1 MHRKP
6 DLFMVAKERRSQ
18 GRSYSEIHREL
29 GIARSTLSLWF
40 SKQKWSAHVKEQL
53 NDTYKKINATRLI
66 QMNRAK
72 RLKKIERHER
82 YRVEA
87 RLDYTRLKSNLLFI
101 AGISIYWGEGEKSDN
116 GRVSVINTDPE
127 MIQVMAAFYRKILHI
142 SDVRLRGALFIYKD
156 IDVNASLDYWSNT
169 TKIPIT
175 QFIKTQVIPSRSHH
189 TKRKTLYG
197 ICNIYFSSTEIN
209 IKMREWIKLV
219 SSQTRV

>member
-1 MHRKP
+1 M
-6 DLFMVAKERRSQ
+6 
-18 GRSYSEIHREL
+18 
-29 GIARSTLSLWF
+29 SLWF

-219 SSQTRV
+219 SSQMRV